1 MYVISGEAVQC
12 SFENARVVSMILKT
26 AYTDMHATSIK
37 LRPRKMVYISNLS
50 FKNNIKYVNV

>member
-26 AYTDMHATSIK
+26 AYTDMHATLPLSWEQGKWSVYLTCHVRIIKSI
-37 LRPRKMVYISNLS
+37 
-50 FKNNIKYVNV
+50 